1 MTPSPS
7 SGSVGRRLPRTFQAF
22 RNINYRLL
30 WTSNLLGYSS
40 RWMQMILLAWFVLEA
55 TDSPWRVALVGFFG
69 AAPLL
74 ALGTLGGVLTD
85 RTDRLLVIR
94 ATQAANLLATAAMA
108 AVLFAGAAQ
117 FWHAYL
123 VIAVAGAG
131 WAIDTPSRRS
141 AIHDLL
147 GRSGVTNGFALD
159 SVGMSLSQ
167 MIGPALGGG
176 LIALVGV
183 RGGFV
188 VVAAL
193 YLVTLALLLRIRLPS
208 AVLSGKASVGRDVV
222 EGVRYVAGHQA
233 LLAAVMVTIV
243 MNLLLYPYMNMV
255 PVIARDVLG
264 VGPGPMGVLQALP
277 GLSAVVGAFFVAS
290 LAYIRYHGRFYIGG
304 ALLALSGLLAFSFS
318 QWYGAS
324 AAALLVL
331 GLGTAGFSS
340 MQATLVMLLAREDM
354 RGKTLGIISLA
365 IGTGPLGALLVGGMA
380 SSWGAALAL
389 RIDAVAGIVCLG
401 VIAALLPA
409 LLRRVLPDEETVG
422 PRLAQA
428 ARQAGRPRKSAA
440 IPADSD

>member
-1 MTPSPS
+1 MTPSS
-7 SGSVGRRLPRTFQAF
+7 RSGAVGRRLPRTFQAF
-22 RNINYRLL
+22 KNVNYRLL
-30 WTSNLLGYSS
+30 WPANLLGYSS
-40 RWMQMILLAWFVLEA
+40 RWMQMTLLAWFVLEA

-74 ALGTLGGVLTD
+74 ALGTLGGALAD

-94 ATQAANLLATAAMA
+94 ATQAANLLATVAMSV
-108 AVLFAGAAQ
+108 VLFAGAAQ

-208 AVLSGKASVGRDVV
+208 AVLSGRASVGRDVV

-318 QWYGAS
+318 RSYGAS

-380 SSWGAALAL
+380 NSWDAPLAL
-389 RIDAVAGIVCLG
+389 RVDAAAGIVCLG